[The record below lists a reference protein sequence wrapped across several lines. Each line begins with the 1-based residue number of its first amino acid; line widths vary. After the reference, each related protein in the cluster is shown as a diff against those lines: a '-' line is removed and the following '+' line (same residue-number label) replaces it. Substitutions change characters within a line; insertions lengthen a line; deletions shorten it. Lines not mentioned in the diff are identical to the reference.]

1 MIEIKN
7 LTYGFDKRFKV
18 LLDVNLKI
26 ESNTILKSNNFLD
39 TQILFR
45 VLTKQD
51 RDYQGEVFF
60 DDVNLKKI
68 SLKNLEVAYITKEP
82 NLLKRKSILF
92 NIAYPLIV
100 RKTKKIEALN
110 LAKSALK
117 KFNLIEIE
125 NKKINQLSYFEK
137 LIVTILRTSLRQCKY
152 IFVDDIFT
160 PLNESEKEIILN
172 LLNKIS
178 FNFNENKNQNL
189 QKSNPTLI
197 VSTNDE
203 FATKNL
209 NISKIYSF
217 SNGTLKT
224 N

>member
-1 MIEIKN
+1 MLEIKN